1 MTIYT
6 DGSCQR
12 NPGGPGGF
20 AVINAD
26 TNESYA
32 EYFEET
38 TNNRM
43 EMMAI
48 ISAVEKYGTPDNFL
62 VPIIYTDSNY
72 ALSTFTTWMYSWER
86 NGWKRPRNQPIENLD
101 LVLRYWDLLQ
111 DGYKADLRKVPG
123 HQGIEFNEQADRLA
137 KQAVKEHKNIYYGKN
152 E

>member
-1 MTIYT
+1 
-6 DGSCQR
+6 
-12 NPGGPGGF
+12 
-20 AVINAD
+20 
-26 TNESYA
+26 
-32 EYFEET
+32 
-38 TNNRM
+38 M